1 MLILLED
8 CKNCTD
14 IDGLDEPMCIT
25 TRNYTFIRELEILD
39 GIYEIDEP
47 VIVNFKPY
55 LRKADGTKARGNY
68 GLGQFVVRGG
78 NKKLMHL
85 ITLDSDLDIIEA
97 ATVLI
102 HEYAHV
108 LSQQNHGFKM
118 YELWRD
124 YLREEFVKRWNEEY
138 NETPSW
144 DRVIIVG
151 NRNGEEEV
159 GEC

>member
-25 TRNYTFIRELEILD
+25 TRDYTFIRELEILD
-39 GIYEIDEP
+39 GIYEIDTP
-47 VIVNFKPY
+47 VIVTFTPY
-55 LRKADGTKARGNY
+55 LRKFDGTGARGNY

-78 NKKLMHL
+78 NRKLMHL
-85 ITLDSDLDIIEA
+85 ITLDSYLDLIEA

-118 YELWRD
+118 YELWKEH
-124 YLREEFVKRWNEEY
+124 LRTEFVKRWSEEY

-151 NRNGEEEV
+151 DRDA
-159 GEC
+159 